1 MPWLDN
7 VKAVLEAYL
16 GGQASGG
23 AIADLLYGLV
33 NPSGKLAETFPKKLI
48 HNPSFSAS
56 PKLVLEGG
64 HFCPQCERETWNYKE
79 RAKREP
85 FFAQVWNPLHGKND
99 GRVYKKIVSDCKSEE

>member
-33 NPSGKLAETFPKKLI
+33 NPSGKLAETFPK
-48 HNPSFSAS
+48 S
-56 PKLVLEGG
+56 
-64 HFCPQCERETWNYKE
+64 
-79 RAKREP
+79 
-85 FFAQVWNPLHGKND
+85 
-99 GRVYKKIVSDCKSEE
+99 